1 MAVPCARCR
10 RAQARRDRSSR
21 LCRSFARNPG
31 RTGERDRHGA
41 GDHSRAVRAACGR
54 CVVVAVLPVPRH
66 RASDRHRQRNR
77 MPHNARAGITMGAL
91 AFAAASMA
99 ASRWRCATAARWS
112 CRRICFAM
120 PGPSGRPTSTA
131 GRGFGKSFFDQFVRG
146 TNWSLDKPSP
156 FETARVRDPAPD
168 MSLVSAALIKSNPE
182 LKDIEVAEAWGGTID
197 RTPDTIPVIS
207 PIDTMLGFFLATG
220 FAVTDL
226 TLGPRPASSP
236 PTS

>member
-1 MAVPCARCR
+1 
-10 RAQARRDRSSR
+10 
-21 LCRSFARNPG
+21 
-31 RTGERDRHGA
+31 
-41 GDHSRAVRAACGR
+41 
-54 CVVVAVLPVPRH
+54 
-66 RASDRHRQRNR
+66 
-77 MPHNARAGITMGAL
+77 MGAL

-156 FETARVRDPAPD
+156 FETARVRDLAPD

-207 PIDTMLGFFLATG
+207 PIDTMLGFFLGTG
-220 FAVTDL
+220 FSGHGFGIGPAAGKLAADIVTAMRPLVDPWRHAEK
-226 TLGPRPASSP
+226 PRPNSLTRRVSVASISSLAWGVFERP
-236 PTS
+236 ADPVQPARWNETIVVKVEPINASLCASVGLAY